1 MQGYLFYNLWSYI
14 LCGFSAP
21 VLQKKK
27 KVVGERDTCDQWC
40 SYHLSEKKTSSR
52 KKTVNIIEKLVE
64 DLKKHFTERENP
76 NSQ

>member
-1 MQGYLFYNLWSYI
+1 M
-14 LCGFSAP
+14 
-21 VLQKKK
+21 
-27 KVVGERDTCDQWC
+27 GERDTCDQWGA
-40 SYHLSEKKTSSR
+40 YHLSEKKTSSK